1 MNRSIKPNHMADLDK
16 AVGASIDRH
25 MPDGR
30 QQRLAQDHIQ
40 TLNVK
45 DQSGKAAGL
54 ITHEAIRT

>member
-1 MNRSIKPNHMADLDK
+1 MADLDK